1 MREAW
6 SARSD
11 SLTAF
16 GARNT
21 NKEFGACTIE
31 SRWQQ
36 DAVLR
41 LPGSRKM
48 RSIALEWVRCL
59 SGSPSSAR
67 T

>member
-1 MREAW
+1 VREAW

-41 LPGSRKM
+41 LGRG
-48 RSIALEWVRCL
+48 R
-59 SGSPSSAR
+59 
-67 T
+67 